1 MRNFLFTSMVVI
13 SLTGCASIKEMV
25 PSFSDVNQ
33 SAKIID
39 VRQSVA
45 QLNCKDPHAPQVKLI
60 KDNLQWF
67 VLYSESKGWRQQD
80 VIKLVKPIQD
90 TVDDFYKRSIDKQGS
105 ESYCEIKKKIMT
117 TQTEKAA
124 SAILGRF

>member
-1 MRNFLFTSMVVI
+1 MRKLLFTGMVVM

-33 SAKIID
+33 SSKIID

-45 QLNCKDPHAPQVKLI
+45 QLNCKEAHAPQVKVI

-67 VLYSESKGWRQQD
+67 VMYSESKGWRQND

-90 TVDDFYKRSIDKQGS
+90 TVDDFYKRSIDKQGT

>member
-1 MRNFLFTSMVVI
+1 MVVI

-45 QLNCKDPHAPQVKLI
+45 QLNCKETHAPQVKLI

-90 TVDDFYKRSIDKQGS
+90 TVDDFYKRSIDKQGT

>member
-1 MRNFLFTSMVVI
+1 MRKLLFTSMVVI

-33 SAKIID
+33 SSKIID

-45 QLNCKDPHAPQVKLI
+45 QLNCKEAHAPQVKVI

-67 VLYSESKGWRQQD
+67 VMYSESKGWRQND

-90 TVDDFYKRSIDKQGS
+90 TVDDFYKRSIDKQGT

>member
-1 MRNFLFTSMVVI
+1 MRKFLFTSMVVI

>member
-1 MRNFLFTSMVVI
+1 MIKFLFTSMVVI

-33 SAKIID
+33 SSKIID

-45 QLNCKDPHAPQVKLI
+45 QLNCKEAHAPQVKVI

-67 VLYSESKGWRQQD
+67 VMYSESKGWRQND

-90 TVDDFYKRSIDKQGS
+90 TVDDFYKRSIDKQGT

-117 TQTEKAA
+117 TQTDKAA

>member
-1 MRNFLFTSMVVI
+1 MVVI

>member
-1 MRNFLFTSMVVI
+1 MRKFLFTSMVVI
-13 SLTGCASIKEMV
+13 SLTGCASIKEIV

-33 SAKIID
+33 SSKIID
-39 VRQSVA
+39 VRQSVV
-45 QLNCKDPHAPQVKLI
+45 QLNCKETHAPQVKLI

-67 VLYSESKGWRQQD
+67 VMYSESKGWRQQD

-90 TVDDFYKRSIDKQGS
+90 TVDDFYKRSIDKQGT

-124 SAILGRF
+124 KAILGRF

>member
-1 MRNFLFTSMVVI
+1 MRKFLFTSMVVI

-45 QLNCKDPHAPQVKLI
+45 QLNCKEAHAPQVKLI

-90 TVDDFYKRSIDKQGS
+90 TVDDFYKRSIDKQGT

>member
-1 MRNFLFTSMVVI
+1 MMKFLFTGMVVI

-39 VRQSVA
+39 VRQTVA
-45 QLNCKDPHAPQVKLI
+45 QLNCKETHAPQVKLI

-90 TVDDFYKRSIDKQGS
+90 TVDDFYKRSIDKQGT